1 MRKLF
6 RAASFSAVVLVV
18 GISGAVVVSVYDPAA
33 PSRSWPTLE
42 LAATAADGTIVDVG
56 PNIQISAQ
64 YPHAIFD
71 MCDVASDPNDESRLV
86 ASALCWRK
94 GDIDCIV
101 FFSHDGGATW
111 ETACELV
118 ASGGERQSDHAVEFG
133 PDGIVFLAST
143 RHDPNRG
150 SGPLGAKSAGSRT
163 GFRVSEDG
171 GKTWMNRGVLSS
183 DIDRPWIAVD
193 TTKGK
198 YRGNLYFH
206 GNVDE
211 PICFVSRDAAETVT
225 GPVFPRAGKKFLNY
239 RHAEPVVGADGSV
252 VIVGQDNDLNHSR
265 HRPKLHTWRS
275 TDGGCTFEERSLVN
289 TQWWHDRILSSKR
302 LDTFWP
308 RLASD
313 NESVKLS
320 GRIYCVWG
328 DGTAIDFEDADRRGI
343 DGERI
348 FFSSSADYGLT
359 WTQPIVLSEQ
369 SMTRDGQTGEY
380 MSFKPS
386 IAVNRSGVI
395 AVSWYDRRGLA
406 PPSRQPIP
414 GRKDRFKL
422 VTDSWNVRVRVSQD
436 GGATWLPSVR
446 MNEKPGRGL
455 ADVGHSAGITAG
467 ADGRFHPVWIDNRN
481 GTRQLWTAAI
491 TVGTSPDSVASRQTR
506 SATPE

>member
-1 MRKLF
+1 MF
-6 RAASFSAVVLVV
+6 AAAVLVV
-18 GISGAVVVSVYDPAA
+18 LLAGAVVVSIYDPDA
-33 PSRSWPTLE
+33 PSRNWPVLR
-42 LAATAADGTIVDVG
+42 LAATAADVTIVDVG
-56 PNIQISAQ
+56 PNVQISAQ

-71 MCDVASDPNDESRLV
+71 MCDVASDPNDAARLV

-101 FFSHDGGATW
+101 FCSHDGGATW
-111 ETACELV
+111 KTGCELV
-118 ASGGERQSDHAVEFG
+118 ASGGERQSDHAVAFG
-133 PDGIVFLAST
+133 AEGRVFLVSH
-143 RHDPNRG
+143 RLDPNRAA
-150 SGPLGAKSAGSRT
+150 GPLGAEADGIRT
-163 GFRVSEDG
+163 EFRVSEDG
-171 GKTWMNRGVLSS
+171 GKTWMNRVVLSTG
-183 DIDRPWIAVD
+183 IDRPWIAVD

-225 GPVFPRAGKKFLNY
+225 GPVFPRAGKQFLNY

-252 VIVGQDNDLNHSR
+252 VLVGRDNGDSNGR
-265 HRPKLHTWRS
+265 HRPRLYTYRS
-275 TDGGCTFEERSLVN
+275 TDGGHTYEERSPVN
-289 TQWWHDRILSSKR
+289 TKWWHDRILSSKR
-302 LDTFWP
+302 VDTFWP

-313 NESVKLS
+313 SESAKLS

-369 SMTRDGQTGEY
+369 SMTGDGQPGEY

-386 IAVNRSGVI
+386 IAVNRSGAI

-406 PPSRQPIP
+406 PPGRQPVP
-414 GRKDRFKL
+414 DHKYSFKL
-422 VTDSWNVRVRVSQD
+422 LTEGWNVRVRVSQD
-436 GGATWLPSVR
+436 GGATWLPSVQV
-446 MNEKPGRGL
+446 NEKPGRGL
-455 ADVGHSAGITAG
+455 ADVGHSAGITAS

-481 GTRQLWTAAI
+481 GTKQLWTAAI
-491 TVGTSPDSVASRQTR
+491 TVGTSPDSVPSRQTG

>member
-1 MRKLF
+1 MPTLCRV
-6 RAASFSAVVLVV
+6 AMFSTVALVA
-18 GISGAVVVSVYDPAA
+18 GLAGTVVVSVYDPDA
-33 PSRSWPTLE
+33 PSSNWPTLG
-42 LAATAADGTIVDVG
+42 LAATPADVTIVDVG
-56 PNIQISAQ
+56 PNVQISAQ

-71 MCDVASDPNDESRLV
+71 MCDVTSDPNDAARLV
-86 ASALCWRK
+86 ASALCWRN
-94 GDIDCIV
+94 GDFDCIV
-101 FFSHDGGATW
+101 FYSHDGGATW
-111 ETACELV
+111 ETGCELV
-118 ASGGERQSDHAVEFG
+118 ASGGERQSDHAVAFG
-133 PDGIVFLAST
+133 TDGTVFLAST
-143 RHDPNRG
+143 RHDPNRVK
-150 SGPLGAKSAGSRT
+150 GPLGAPSDESRT
-163 GFRVSEDG
+163 AFRVSEDG
-171 GKTWMNRGVLSS
+171 GKTWMNRVVLTT

-193 TTKGK
+193 TTAGK

-211 PICFVSRDAAETVT
+211 PICFVSHDAAETVT

-252 VIVGQDNDLNHSR
+252 VIVGRDNDLTRSR

-289 TQWWHDRILSSKR
+289 TQWWHDRILSTTR
-302 LDTFWP
+302 VDTFWP

-313 NESVKLS
+313 NESAKLS

-359 WTQPIVLSEQ
+359 WTHPIVLSEQ
-369 SMTRDGQTGEY
+369 SMTRDGQASEY

-386 IAVNRSGVI
+386 IAVNSSGVI

-406 PPSRQPIP
+406 PPGRQPIP
-414 GRKDRFKL
+414 GRKYSFKM
-422 VTDSWNVRVRVSQD
+422 VTEGWNVRVRLSLD
-436 GGATWLPSVR
+436 GGTTWLPSVQV
-446 MNEKPGRGL
+446 NEKPGRGL
-455 ADVGHSAGITAG
+455 ADVGHAAGITAS
-467 ADGRFHPVWIDNRN
+467 ADGRFLPVWIDNRT
-481 GTRQLWTAAI
+481 GTKQLWTAAI
-491 TVGTSPDSVASRQTR
+491 TVGTRTR